1 MTSQNNL
8 SIEES
13 KIILEIYSLIVSTF
27 IRQNLLKKG
36 YDNLRILGKNFRE
49 MPSYDGFNKVN
60 RDEFLV
66 VLRDLGILLP
76 KDFSEVLIYF
86 LLTSIRN

>member
-1 MTSQNNL
+1 LN
-8 SIEES
+8 
-13 KIILEIYSLIVSTF
+13 F
-27 IRQNLLKKG
+27 IRQNLLKNG

-49 MPSYDGFNKVN
+49 MPSYDRYNKVN

-76 KDFSEVLIYF
+76 KYATEVI
-86 LLTSIRN
+86 II